1 MVIVTILTAG
11 RSKKAL
17 TEEIFSGS
25 APSGA
30 GAFRSSAGL
39 SIFSFLMIGTFSLCG
54 SSSVS
59 SFISSIFCP
68 FPVFSPASGGS
79 CSASGGICSVS
90 EGGRGVCV
98 GVGTGVS
105 SSPCS
110 CSPGICVGRLSP
122 GLFVASGFSCSVSF
136 VGDLLAA
143 GVGEPTG
150 AKVAVGT
157 GVAVGLSSLSA
168 TFPITISASTLL

>member
-1 MVIVTILTAG
+1 MNRREPVVIVTILTAG

-39 SIFSFLMIGTFSLCG
+39 SIFSFLMICTFSLCG

-59 SFISSIFCP
+59 SCISSICIFCP
-68 FPVFSPASGGS
+68 FPVFSPAFGGS

-90 EGGRGVCV
+90 VLIHKGK
-98 GVGTGVS
+98 
-105 SSPCS
+105 
-110 CSPGICVGRLSP
+110 GRLCVP
-122 GLFVASGFSCSVSF
+122 VERKMIFVIPEENWGM
-136 VGDLLAA
+136 D
-143 GVGEPTG
+143 G
-150 AKVAVGT
+150 AEDC
-157 GVAVGLSSLSA
+157 
-168 TFPITISASTLL
+168 

>member
-1 MVIVTILTAG
+1 MNRREPVVIVTILTAG

-39 SIFSFLMIGTFSLCG
+39 SIFSFLMICTFSLCG

-59 SFISSIFCP
+59 SCISSICIFCP
-68 FPVFSPASGGS
+68 FPVFSPAFGGS
-79 CSASGGICSVS
+79 CSASEGICSVS

-110 CSPGICVGRLSP
+110 CSPGVCVGRLSP
-122 GLFVASGFSCSVSF
+122 GLFVASGFS
-136 VGDLLAA
+136 
-143 GVGEPTG
+143 
-150 AKVAVGT
+150 
-157 GVAVGLSSLSA
+157 
-168 TFPITISASTLL
+168 